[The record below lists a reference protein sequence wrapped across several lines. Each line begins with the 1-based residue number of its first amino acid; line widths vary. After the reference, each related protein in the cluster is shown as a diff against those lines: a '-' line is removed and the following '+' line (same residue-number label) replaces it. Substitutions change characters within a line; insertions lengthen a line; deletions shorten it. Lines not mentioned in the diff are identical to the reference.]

1 MTSVSF
7 RKAAS
12 DNSQSKSGE
21 STFSDHMLKL
31 KNAIFVCPIC
41 GELMLAPFESWGDG
55 TSPQEVRT
63 NTGRR
68 RPNGQKK
75 LEINIH
81 FSRNFRWKF
90 AGKLNEEL
98 SQVCE
103 TEAAACSVCAAQALS
118 LLAEQT
124 DFFVEQSL
132 YLSRN
137 AGVDKRVVE
146 KVEAQVRK
154 LKDEYADFV
163 AASKMRDA
171 AQFEW
176 RREQLT
182 FTPKMIELPRAA
194 PDEDRVGV
202 DHSGGFSS
210 LILCRAFYIHFDGYF
225 GAINGLR
232 LGWIPVLPVPQ
243 WEIKCALA
251 ELGRLIEVVS
261 VYTRV
266 VVNRIRVREEL
277 EVLGEDGVF
286 APVETGFAKGTRQN
300 TEFNRQIATVF
311 GICAEIFQSKA
322 LTTTVFSP
330 MFAIDVTQ
338 QTIGGESFL
347 FNKKKPDEWS
357 KSMRLLLMN
366 FKLIQTRALEKA
378 VYEIGNAKGDCN
390 YFT

>member
-1 MTSVSF
+1 
-7 RKAAS
+7 
-12 DNSQSKSGE
+12 
-21 STFSDHMLKL
+21 MLKL

-75 LEINIH
+75 LEITIH

-90 AGKLNEEL
+90 TGKLNEEL
-98 SQVCE
+98 EKLSPVFE
-103 TEAAACSVCAAQALS
+103 TEAVACSVCAAQALS

-146 KVEAQVRK
+146 KVESRVRK

-163 AASKMRDA
+163 AASKLRDA

-182 FTPKMIELPRAA
+182 FTPKMIELPEAT
-194 PDEDRVGV
+194 PDEDRAGV
-202 DHSGGFSS
+202 DHTGGFPS

-261 VYTRV
+261 IYTRV
-266 VVNRIRVREEL
+266 VVNKIRVREDL

-300 TEFNRQIATVF
+300 TEFNKQMLTLF
-311 GICAEIFQSKA
+311 TICSEIFQSKA
-322 LTTTVFSP
+322 LTTSVFSP
-330 MFAIDVTQ
+330 MFAIDVIQ

-347 FNKKKPDEWS
+347 FNKKKPEDWS

-378 VYEIGNAKGDCN
+378 VYEIEAKFAKGDCN
-390 YFT
+390 YFTFLKK